1 MANTSVSGNIK
12 LTDIYIGIAWCLAWG
27 DKREPQ
33 FDLGVLQEMRRAL
46 NVGEEVPPQVKEMVD
61 SVRELEKLPFPN
73 SLEELKEIAK
83 QNSQLMQ
90 YEIGLVYG
98 GATKIKQYV
107 FEAAKLPDIRGA
119 SALLDRINLVDLPAF
134 FSCENDQNSPQC
146 QKAKDYCQQVRS
158 QWLDLPENFPE
169 LSQALIPELIIYST
183 GGNILAFSPAAFAGD
198 LANAI
203 EKRYTH
209 QTLTANS
216 CAVGAKFKA
225 LEIQFGLLPAEIDDN
240 TFWMEKYR
248 ENLEN
253 PLIKAYFEQLETS
266 PEEAFE
272 ERKTFNELAGK
283 LASLFNQRRN
293 GNNLPE
299 CDRPSRSYPPM
310 FETHPYLRRDESDRR
325 SAVFQAKSNPNNQ
338 NKGLPGDPWFSEAL
352 ARKRLIGQ
360 IAKKE
365 LRSPPQLPVW
375 WQDSK
380 LDWDF
385 ATPENMEPGAV
396 ESWVNKFE
404 GFLLRATHK
413 TYNEYYGEIRSSD
426 VEEARSVRE
435 IANASLVKGFVAYI
449 YADGNNMG
457 GYIQKEI
464 KNPETYQRFSRDI
477 FEATEKSVYV
487 ALAQHLK
494 PHKYKPDADS
504 GRKSKEEVWIHPFEI
519 LTIGGDDVML
529 IVPADRALAIAK
541 TIGEEFER
549 LLVERGKR
557 YQENNKKYCPQII
570 HRYLGEYRETQPPT
584 SDIQCKLSMSAGVLI
599 TAEDTPIYYA
609 EKLTNQLLKSAKKR
623 AKELKQQNYY
633 GGTVDFLV
641 MKSVTMISS
650 NVGEFRSQG
659 LTKSGPGK
667 QKLKLY
673 AAPYTLYELGGLLET
688 AKVLKK
694 ADFPRSQ
701 LYQIRSLL
709 ERGKHTVML
718 NYRYFRVRLQQGQDE
733 LRNQFENAWCQPL
746 TNDGN
751 LAPWMTNKIALYRN
765 LKLLI
770 FFETFPQERFKLQY
784 AVLKILQ
791 TNHYET
797 IWRELVDLYPFIE
810 QKNQSN
816 TPMSNNQ
823 QYSHD

>member
-1 MANTSVSGNIK
+1 MKSCWSAIA
-12 LTDIYIGIAWCLAWG
+12 IGIAWCLAWG
-27 DKREPQ
+27 DQRKPQ
-33 FDLGVLQEMRRAL
+33 FDISVLQEMRRAL
-46 NVGEEVPPQVKEMVD
+46 NSGEEVPAEVREIVD
-61 SVRELEKLPFPN
+61 RVRELEKLEFPKT
-73 SLEELKEIAK
+73 LEELTELTKKYPVLWESK
-83 QNSQLMQ
+83 
-90 YEIGLVYG
+90 IGLVYG

-134 FSCENDQNSPQC
+134 FGCENDPSYPQC
-146 QKAKDYCQQVRS
+146 QKAKDYCQQVRLE
-158 QWLDLPENFPE
+158 WLDKPENFPE
-169 LSQALIPELIIYST
+169 LSKALISELIIYST
-183 GGNILAFSPAAFAGD
+183 GGNILAFCPAAFADD
-198 LANAI
+198 LADAI

-225 LEIQFGLLPAEIDDN
+225 LEIQFGLLPYEIN
-240 TFWMEKYR
+240 ARTFWKEKYL
-248 ENLEN
+248 ENPDN
-253 PLIKAYFEQLETS
+253 PLIKAYFEQQDTS
-266 PEEAFE
+266 SEEAFE

-283 LASLFNQRRN
+283 LAALFNQRRN

-299 CDRPSRSYPPM
+299 GDRPSRRYPPM

-325 SAVFQAKSNPNNQ
+325 SAVFQAKSDPNNE

-360 IAKKE
+360 IAKQE
-365 LRSPPQLPVW
+365 IPSSGRLPTW
-375 WQDSK
+375 WVDSG
-380 LDWDF
+380 LEWDF
-385 ATPENMEPGAV
+385 ATPENLEPGAV

-404 GFLLRATHK
+404 GFLRE
-413 TYNEYYGEIRSSD
+413 TYERYNGYYGENRAAE

-435 IANASLVKGFVAYI
+435 IGDASLVKGFVAYI

-464 KNPETYQRFSRDI
+464 KNPEQYQRFSRDI
-477 FEATEKSVYV
+477 FDATEKSVYV
-487 ALAQHLK
+487 ALAKHLK
-494 PHKYKPDADS
+494 PHKYKPDSDS
-504 GRKSKEEVWIHPFEI
+504 GRRNKQEVWIHPFEI

-529 IVPADRALAIAK
+529 IVRADRALAIAK

-549 LLVERGKR
+549 ILVERGEC
-557 YQENNKKYCPQII
+557 YQEKNQKYCPQIV
-570 HRYLGEYRETQPPT
+570 HRYLGEYQETQPPT
-584 SDIQCKLSMSAGVLI
+584 GDRQCKLSMSAGVLI

-623 AKELKQQNYY
+623 GKQLKKQNYY

-659 LTKSGPGK
+659 LTKSGPGQ

-688 AKVLKK
+688 AKVLNK

-733 LRNQFENAWCQPL
+733 LRNQFENPWCQPL

-765 LKLLI
+765 LNLLI
-770 FFETFPQERFKLQY
+770 FCETFPQERFKLQY
-784 AVLKILQ
+784 EVLKLLEK
-791 TNHYET
+791 NHYET
-797 IWRELVDLYPFIE
+797 IWRELVDLYPFIAQE
-810 QKNQSN
+810 NQST
-816 TPMSNNQ
+816 TPVSNNK

>member
-1 MANTSVSGNIK
+1 MKSCWSSIA
-12 LTDIYIGIAWCLAWG
+12 IGIAWCLAWG

-33 FDLGVLQEMRRAL
+33 FEIGVLQEMRRAL
-46 NVGEEVPPQVKEMVD
+46 NSGEEVPEDVREIVD
-61 SVRELEKLPFPN
+61 RVRELEKLEFPET
-73 SLEELKEIAK
+73 LEELTELTKKYPVLWESK
-83 QNSQLMQ
+83 
-90 YEIGLVYG
+90 IGLVYG

-134 FSCENDQNSPQC
+134 FGEPQ
-146 QKAKDYCQQVRS
+146 KSVSVS
-158 QWLDLPENFPE
+158 QWLKESFPTLEAALVKE
-169 LSQALIPELIIYST
+169 LLVYYK
-183 GGNILAFSPAAFAGD
+183 GGNILAFCPAAFVDD
-198 LANAI
+198 LADAI
-203 EKRYTH
+203 EKRYSYE
-209 QTLTANS
+209 TLTANS
-216 CAVGAKFKA
+216 CAVGETFRL
-225 LEIQFGLLPAEIDDN
+225 LEIRLGLLPDN
-240 TFWMEKYR
+240 IQDTFWFEKYR
-248 ENLEN
+248 QANSESDRVKKELV
-253 PLIKAYFEQLETS
+253 KACFGYPKNDS
-266 PEEAFE
+266 EEVDLFQN
-272 ERKTFNELAGK
+272 RKSFNELTTR
-283 LASLFNQRRN
+283 LAILFNQRRS
-293 GNNLPE
+293 GNNFPN
-299 CDRPSRSYPPM
+299 RPSRRYPPM
-310 FETHPYLRRDESDRR
+310 FETHPYLTRDESDRR
-325 SAVFQAKSNPNNQ
+325 SAIARISDLAGNPS
-338 NKGLPGDPWFSEAL
+338 LSESL
-352 ARKRLIGQ
+352 VRKRIAGQ
-360 IAKKE
+360 IAKRE
-365 LRSPPQLPVW
+365 VFQENLPAW
-375 WQDSK
+375 FTNLG
-380 LDWDF
+380 LDWQPTGIRIKSWVAEFEDYLSQ
-385 ATPENMEPGAV
+385 PENCKLA
-396 ESWVNKFE
+396 SD
-404 GFLLRATHK
+404 
-413 TYNEYYGEIRSSD
+413 YYTIYPHP
-426 VEEARSVRE
+426 EEARSLRE
-435 IANASLVKGFVAYI
+435 IGNACQGFVAYI

-457 GYIQKEI
+457 GYIQQI
-464 KNPETYQRFSRDI
+464 KTPQEYKKFSEDI
-477 FEATEKSVYV
+477 FQATEQSVYK

-494 PHKYKPDADS
+494 PHQLNNLTDPDNKK
-504 GRKSKEEVWIHPFEI
+504 RNECWIHPFEI

-549 LLVERGKR
+549 LLVERGEC
-557 YQENNKKYCPQII
+557 YQENNQKYCPQIV
-570 HRYLGEYRETQPPT
+570 HRYLGQYQETQPPT
-584 SDIQCKLSMSAGVLI
+584 GDRQCKLSMSAGVLI

-623 AKELKQQNYY
+623 GKELKKQNYY
-633 GGTVDFLV
+633 GGTVDFLA

-765 LKLLI
+765 LNLLI

-784 AVLKILQ
+784 EVLKLLQ

-810 QKNQSN
+810 KQENQS
-816 TPMSNNQ
+816 TTLVSNNKE
-823 QYSHD
+823 